1 MRTLV
6 VVPTYEERGTIEE
19 LVTALRRLPGDGGAA
34 AVGPDPGDAAD
45 TALGPPEVLVVDDA
59 SPDGT
64 GRLVARLAAADS
76 GVHVLHRSH
85 KAGLGPAYRAGLRW
99 GLARGYDVL
108 VEMDAD
114 LSHDPA
120 ELPALL
126 AALHEADLVIGSRY
140 VPGGDVRQWT
150 AGRIALSTWGNRY
163 VRGLTRLP
171 VSDATS
177 GFRAFR
183 AAVLRTIAVDA
194 LTSDGYAFQVE
205 TALRAWRA
213 GFVLAEVP
221 ITFVERRAG
230 ASKLS
235 RRVVVEAAWRVPAW
249 GATGLGRARPRAGTH
264 PASVARTGRAA
275 SPPPPATR

>member
-1 MRTLV
+1 MTRVLV
-6 VVPTYEERGTIEE
+6 VVPTYEERGTIAE
-19 LVTALRRLPGDGGAA
+19 LVAAVRTGAA
-34 AVGPDPGDAAD
+34 APD
-45 TALGPPEVLVVDDA
+45 VLVVDDA

-64 GRLVARLAAADS
+64 GDVADALAAADTS
-76 GVHVLHRSH
+76 VHVLHRPA

-99 GLARGYDVL
+99 GLDHGYDVL

-126 AALHEADLVIGSRY
+126 SALAGADVVIGSRY
-140 VPGGDVRQWT
+140 VAGGDVRRWT
-150 AGRIALSTWGNRY
+150 SGRLALSTWGNRY
-163 VRGLTRLP
+163 VRGMTGLP
-171 VSDATS
+171 VRDATS
-177 GFRAFR
+177 GYRAFR
-183 AAVLRTIAVDA
+183 AAVLQAIAVDE

-213 GFVLAEVP
+213 GFTIREVP
-221 ITFVERRAG
+221 ITFVERREG

-249 GATGLGRARPRAGTH
+249 SLGTRTLSRRPGEVH
-264 PASVARTGRAA
+264 PDSVVRERRGGA
-275 SPPPPATR
+275 SPPSPSTR

>member
-6 VVPTYEERGTIEE
+6 VVPTYEEHGTLAE
-19 LVTALRRLPGDGGAA
+19 LVAPVRALALSGTA
-34 AVGPDPGDAAD
+34 PD
-45 TALGPPEVLVVDDA
+45 VLVVDDA

-64 GRLVARLAAADS
+64 GALADTLAAADA
-76 GVHVLHRSH
+76 GVHVLHRQA
-85 KAGLGPAYRAGLRW
+85 KAGLGSAYRAGLRW
-99 GLARGYDVL
+99 GLDRGYDAL

-114 LSHDPA
+114 LSHAPR
-120 ELPALL
+120 ELPALVAGL
-126 AALHEADLVIGSRY
+126 NRADLVIGSRY

-171 VSDATS
+171 VHDATS

-183 AAVLRTIAVDA
+183 APVLQAIALDA

-221 ITFVERRAG
+221 ITFVERREG

-235 RRVVVEAAWRVPAW
+235 RRVVAEAVWRVPAW
-249 GATGLGRARPRAGTH
+249 GVAGLAGGRSRRGPH
-264 PASVARTGRAA
+264 PDSVAAGGRDA
-275 SPPPPATR
+275 SPPPAATR